1 MAYKVFISHS
11 VRDIQYVKLLEMI
24 LKRCNIEAYIA
35 ERDEQ
40 YGRILSQKI
49 KRNIENS
56 DTVLVLWTRN
66 SKHSAY
72 VNQEIGYAEKCS
84 KRIVPLVE
92 EGVTPAGFL
101 EGREYASFNE
111 YNIKE
116 AMEKIA
122 AYLKQK
128 MKEKEALEM
137 SIEMLK
143 PK

>member
-1 MAYKVFISHS
+1 M
-11 VRDIQYVKLLEMI
+11 
-24 LKRCNIEAYIA
+24 
-35 ERDEQ
+35 
-40 YGRILSQKI
+40 
-49 KRNIENS
+49 
-56 DTVLVLWTRN
+56 LVLWTRN

-92 EGVTPAGFL
+92 EDVTPEGFL

-116 AMEKIA
+116 AMEKLA

-128 MKEKEALEM
+128 MKEKEELEM
-137 SIEMLK
+137 CIEMLK

>member
-56 DTVLVLWTRN
+56 DAVLVLWTRN

-111 YNIKE
+111 YK
-116 AMEKIA
+116 
-122 AYLKQK
+122 
-128 MKEKEALEM
+128 
-137 SIEMLK
+137 
-143 PK
+143 

>member
-11 VRDIQYVKLLEMI
+11 VRDIRYVELLEVI
-24 LKRCNIEAYIA
+24 LKRYNIETYIA

-40 YGRILSQKI
+40 YGGILSQKI

-56 DTVLVLWTRN
+56 DAVLVLWTRN

-111 YNIKE
+111 YNIEE
-116 AMEKIA
+116 AMENIA

-128 MKEKEALEM
+128 MKEKEALEC
-137 SIEMLK
+137 IEMLK
-143 PK
+143 PE